1 MKVNAIEVLVSGQK
15 VGLLTQENDNY
26 VFTYSPDIPEDRF
39 VSLTMPVRNASYTYP
54 TLHPVFDMSQPEGA
68 LKSAL
73 QAEFQKTLDMDP
85 MGFLALTG
93 RQRIGRVQYQARPP
107 VVLPKASVAD
117 SKTVEALIEEDDVAT
132 LFHELV
138 TRYGDKSGVAGVQPK
153 VLANLLGQDDH
164 GVDHEARQIIKTS
177 GQDYPYLALN
187 ESLCLSVAKSAGL
200 SVPEWKVLGDGQV
213 IVVDRFDFDP
223 ESEGYLG
230 FEEFASLMGVGADEK
245 YNSHIERVVKGV
257 APYLSPATRR
267 GELQK
272 LFELFV
278 LNNLLRNGDA
288 HLKNY
293 GVLYRDIDNVQ
304 LAPAYDIVTTTAYIQ
319 SDLPAMLVGG
329 RKAWADRKALV
340 TLGVRSMQVTKAGAD
355 ETINRISAAI
365 ETVAPSI
372 VSQIKANLG
381 FADIGNRMLSQ
392 WNDGIKS
399 LDAKKDAAKQQ
410 IHTAIDD
417 LLVESAPAPSARRN
431 KPH

>member
-1 MKVNAIEVLVSGQK
+1 MKVRAIEVSVSGQK
-15 VGLLTQENDNY
+15 VGLLTQENENY
-26 VFTYSPDIPEDRF
+26 VFTYLADTPEDHF

-107 VVLPKASVAD
+107 ITLPKASVVD

-138 TRYGDKSGVAGVQPK
+138 TRYGDKSGVSGVQPK

-164 GVDHEARQIIKTS
+164 GVDHEARQIIKIS
-177 GQDYPYLALN
+177 GHDYPYLALN
-187 ESLCLSVAKSAGL
+187 ESLCLSVAKAADL
-200 SVPEWKVLGDGQV
+200 AVPEWKVLGAGQV

-223 ESEGYLG
+223 ESGGYLG

-245 YNSHIERVVKGV
+245 YNSHIERVVKGIF
-257 APYLSPATRR
+257 PYLSPATRR
-267 GELQK
+267 AELQK

-278 LNNLLRNGDA
+278 LNNILRNGDA

-293 GVLYRDIDNVQ
+293 GVLYLDIDNVL
-304 LAPAYDIVTTTAYIQ
+304 LAPAYDIVTTTAYIK

-340 TLGVRSMQVTKAGAD
+340 TLGMRCMQISKASAG
-355 ETINRISAAI
+355 ETIDRISAAI
-365 ETVAPSI
+365 EAMAPSI
-372 VSQIKANLG
+372 VSQIKANPG
-381 FADIGNRMLSQ
+381 FADIGSRMLSQ

-399 LDAKKDAAKQQ
+399 LDAKKDSAKQK
-410 IHTAIDD
+410 IHTNIDD
-417 LLVESAPAPSARRN
+417 LLAGLL
-431 KPH
+431 K